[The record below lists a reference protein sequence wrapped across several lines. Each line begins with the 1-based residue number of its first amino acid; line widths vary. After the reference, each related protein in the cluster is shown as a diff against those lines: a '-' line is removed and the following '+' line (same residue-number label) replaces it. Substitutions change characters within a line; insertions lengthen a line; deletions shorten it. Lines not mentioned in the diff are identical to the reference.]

1 MTEAQAKHITN
12 LMRERDRI
20 VENSG
25 RKLMVTGIDMAVD
38 WNIGC
43 ATQPSCKALNEMQ
56 FSVQA
61 AAESMFQDQAKRMV
75 RRINDELRVLGVT
88 D

>member
-1 MTEAQAKHITN
+1 
-12 LMRERDRI
+12 MRERDRI

-25 RKLMVTGIDMAVD
+25 RKLMVTGIEMATD

-43 ATQPSCKALNEMQ
+43 ATQPSCKALNEMR

-61 AAESMFQDQAKRMV
+61 AAEGMFQDQAKRMV
-75 RRINDELRVLGVT
+75 RRINDELHALGVT